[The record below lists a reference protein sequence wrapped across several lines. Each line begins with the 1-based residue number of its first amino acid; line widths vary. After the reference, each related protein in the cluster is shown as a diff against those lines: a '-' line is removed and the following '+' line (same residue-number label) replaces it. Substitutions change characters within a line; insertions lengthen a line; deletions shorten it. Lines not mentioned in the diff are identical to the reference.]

1 MAHKLRE
8 AGSFDDPRDID
19 GPEMIDQYGTE
30 QAAAMILYEVKRV
43 EMTAEEIET
52 WAETQETPTTAKT
65 WAHLLRVAG
74 LLNEITDLSDN
85 LLTNDQVHKLRD
97 SADMLE
103 ELLNVSND
111 SSKALYNELVEET
124 ADQGFQT
131 ETVLEEAESV
141 TTWLDE
147 HMTAIDERQTGFP
160 DLEDH
165 TNGANILSYTVIADE
180 LQQDVYSLLG
190 KVPGTKLMPLPD
202 PLHAAKRLLAIVLG
216 LGIFGILL
224 PLLFLITPSSTI
236 QLTLTTFHIQLIQTA
251 LLITS
256 TAFTILLFRELYN
269 FIKQR
274 AQDI

>member
-1 MAHKLRE
+1 M
-8 AGSFDDPRDID
+8 
-19 GPEMIDQYGTE
+19 
-30 QAAAMILYEVKRV
+30 
-43 EMTAEEIET
+43 
-52 WAETQETPTTAKT
+52 
-65 WAHLLRVAG
+65 
-74 LLNEITDLSDN
+74 LNEITDLSDN